1 MSTTA
6 SNVLSPTDGVT
17 SALARYS
24 SELRYEDLDA
34 RSIAV
39 ARHCLLDWIGVA
51 IGGARDDTTRIMRDV
66 ALDAGGTPQASIV
79 CSERSSMLQ
88 AALVNGTAGHAL
100 DFDDVHYAMPG
111 HPTAAVAP
119 ALMALAEHLGAS
131 GRDAITAF
139 VAGVEVACRVG
150 CPGIA

>member
-34 RSIAV
+34 RSIAI

-51 IGGARDDTTRIMRDV
+51 IGGAQDDTTRIMRDV

-88 AALVNGTAGHAL
+88 AVSEDDGGTWSPARRNKLICWTA
-100 DFDDVHYAMPG
+100 
-111 HPTAAVAP
+111 PTV
-119 ALMALAEHLGAS
+119 
-131 GRDAITAF
+131 
-139 VAGVEVACRVG
+139 
-150 CPGIA
+150 IA